1 MFNNFNYVDNS
12 TFIMFQDVKKW
23 NDGWKSGDWNYMAKV
38 PIELSRNALSTAV
51 YANLLCPR
59 GAILDLGCAE
69 GY

>member
-1 MFNNFNYVDNS
+1 
-12 TFIMFQDVKKW
+12 MFQDVKKW